1 MTAIPSRWLR
11 NAAFV
16 AGIAVPALMLP
27 GCGSGRDRE
36 LSERL
41 VAAQVAAERAEAASL
56 IAQKAAARVSVSG
69 VPQVAVADE
78 AAEPAADAT
87 EPGDAD
93 DAAEKDPADET
104 ADSAAFDNTVVSLP
118 APPPPQPMPPAA

>member
-1 MTAIPSRWLR
+1 MTATLSRWLR
-11 NAAFV
+11 NTALA
-16 AGIAVPALMLP
+16 AGIVVPALALS

-41 VAAQVAAERAEAASL
+41 VAAQVAAQRAEAASL
-56 IAQKAAARVSVSG
+56 IAQKAAARASAPG

-78 AAEPAADAT
+78 PAEPADPAEADNV
-87 EPGDAD
+87 
-93 DAAEKDPADET
+93 AEKDPADENAEAT
-104 ADSAAFDNTVVSLP
+104 VFDNNVVSLP